1 MTRTRSR
8 IIDILLLSLA
18 VLPFIGAML
27 LRVLTRP
34 VSQGV
39 SITGAQIYFTIPM
52 PLQDLP
58 ITESQVTSLAVILF
72 VTFFCLY
79 LTHGVTK
86 IPSSKRQIFAEF
98 LVEKATDLV
107 KTNMGDR
114 FIGFAPFVAA
124 IMAISLLSS
133 LSSMIGLF
141 PPTSDVNI
149 IAGWAILVFILITHY
164 KMKGGVGHYAKE
176 LTEPVALLTP
186 INVIGE
192 LSTPIAMTFRHYGN
206 VLSGVVIS
214 ALVGTALSGAS
225 AKLFGW
231 LPGALGDIPFLS
243 IGLPAV
249 LSVYLDIF
257 SGCLQ
262 AFIFAILTMLYIANG
277 FPGEAYEERMKK
289 KAAKAAAKRAA
300 KEAHE

>member
-1 MTRTRSR
+1 MTRIRSR
-8 IIDILLLSLA
+8 ILDILLLSLA

-277 FPGEAYEERMKK
+277 FPGEA
-289 KAAKAAAKRAA
+289 
-300 KEAHE
+300 

>member
-1 MTRTRSR
+1 MTRTKSR
-8 IIDILLLSLA
+8 ILDILLLSLA

-300 KEAHE
+300 KEAHK

>member
-1 MTRTRSR
+1 MTRIRNR
-8 IIDILLLSLA
+8 ILDILLLSLA
-18 VLPFIGAML
+18 VLPFLGAML

-34 VSQGV
+34 VSEGV
-39 SITGAQIYFTIPM
+39 TMTGAQIYFTIPM

-141 PPTSDVNI
+141 PPTSDINI

-164 KMKGGVGHYAKE
+164 KMKGGVGYYAKG

-214 ALVGTALSGAS
+214 ALVGTVLSGAS

-300 KEAHE
+300 KEAQK

>member
-8 IIDILLLSLA
+8 IVDILLLSLA

-34 VSQGV
+34 VSEGV
-39 SITGAQIYFTIPM
+39 TITGAQIYFTIPM

-164 KMKGGVGHYAKE
+164 KMKGGVGYYAKG

-214 ALVGTALSGAS
+214 ALVGTALSGEIGRAS
-225 AKLFGW
+225 CRER
-231 LPGALGDIPFLS
+231 
-243 IGLPAV
+243 
-249 LSVYLDIF
+249 VYW
-257 SGCLQ
+257 
-262 AFIFAILTMLYIANG
+262 
-277 FPGEAYEERMKK
+277 PV
-289 KAAKAAAKRAA
+289 
-300 KEAHE
+300 

>member
-1 MTRTRSR
+1 MTRIRSR
-8 IIDILLLSLA
+8 ILDILLLSLA

-34 VSQGV
+34 ASQGV